1 MELFR
6 QSIASHIEHVKNVGA
21 HCSTEETT
29 KQALI
34 LPLLGILGFNPYDP
48 TRVKAEYGAD
58 FPGVKMT
65 ERVDY
70 ALFSADLP
78 VMFIEAKSYAQN
90 LTNHCPQLSRYF
102 NATPGVTVAAI
113 TNGREWRFFTDLV
126 NRNIMDEKPFLQIQF
141 DAPQDDIAEQLHRF
155 HYDQFQPDALRA
167 LAEESIYLASFKAA
181 ITGMLRDCDPEFVR
195 FVANRANIQRNFT
208 SKFVE
213 SVQPIMKQALAQSIS
228 AMVASSL
235 AEPERRDEVEVPEPA
250 PYDPNAPIV
259 DPLNVNII
267 TTADE
272 RRMFQ
277 VCQDIL
283 SDADLQPKDT
293 ESYFTVQYGARSTR
307 SILRYWSDKRR
318 PAVQFIEPLTEK
330 HRAEAE
336 RAGLTVG
343 AGGTIILD
351 KAENLYRISGI
362 VRDALA
368 YCKNDEN
375 FRRKSGD

>member
-1 MELFR
+1 MEVFR

-34 LPLLGILGFNPYDP
+34 LPMLAILGFNPYDP

-58 FPGVKMT
+58 FPGVKVS

-141 DAPQDDIAEQLHRF
+141 DAPQDDLSEQLHRF

-181 ITGMLRDCDPEFVR
+181 ITAMLRDCDPDFVR
-195 FVANRANIQRNFT
+195 FVAGRANIQRNFT

-213 SVQPIMKQALAQSIS
+213 SVQPIVKQALAQSIS

-235 AEPERRDEVEVPEPA
+235 AEPDRRDELEEAA
-250 PYDPNAPIV
+250 PPPFDPNADVV
-259 DPLNVNII
+259 DPLNVNVI

-272 RRMFQ
+272 RRIFE
-277 VCQDIL
+277 VCKDIL
-283 SDADLQPKDT
+283 RDDDLFAKDN
-293 ESYFTVQYGARSTR
+293 ESYFTVQYGNKANRW
-307 SILRYWSDKRR
+307 ILRYWSDKRR
-318 PAVQFIEPLTEK
+318 PCVQFIEPLSDAHK
-330 HRAEAE
+330 AEAQ

-343 AGGTIILD
+343 AGGTIIID

-362 VRDALA
+362 VRDSLA
-368 YCKNDEN
+368 HCKDNEN
-375 FRRKSGD
+375 FRRKVGD